1 MDCNYRR
8 VNSRTK
14 LGNLKSE
21 TMGIEYN
28 NGPQTPDYGYRL
40 KVLVMEGPPELPPLH
55 QEVQAVR
62 EAPQQRLGALRPVW
76 LFFSLSWLHSQQDI
90 YTSGW
95 ISPLSKHGQ
104 N

>member
-76 LFFSLSWLHSQQDI
+76 LFF
-90 YTSGW
+90 
-95 ISPLSKHGQ
+95 P
-104 N
+104 